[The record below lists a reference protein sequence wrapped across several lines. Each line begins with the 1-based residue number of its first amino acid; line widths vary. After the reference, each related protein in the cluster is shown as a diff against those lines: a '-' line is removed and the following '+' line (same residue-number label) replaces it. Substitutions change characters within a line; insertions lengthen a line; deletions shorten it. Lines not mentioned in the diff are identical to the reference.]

1 MFTVRCSPLLRK
13 VKTTLCDL
21 LRTLPWSFMKLFH
34 PVLSGQS
41 QKRYPKE
48 CIQSEILAPR
58 LTREIGVP
66 FCGFLVLLI
75 RRI

>member
-13 VKTTLCDL
+13 VLCDL

>member
-1 MFTVRCSPLLRK
+1 MFAVSCSPLLRK

-21 LRTLPWSFMKLFH
+21 LRTLTWSFMKLFH
-34 PVLSGQS
+34 LVLSDQS
-41 QKRYPKE
+41 QNRYPKE